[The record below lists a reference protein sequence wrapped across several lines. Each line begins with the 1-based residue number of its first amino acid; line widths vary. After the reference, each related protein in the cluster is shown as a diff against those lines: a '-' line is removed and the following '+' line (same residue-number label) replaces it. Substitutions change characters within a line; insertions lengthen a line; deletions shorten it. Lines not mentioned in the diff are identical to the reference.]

1 MNRLFVGLLS
11 LMLFATTA
19 GAGDYYGQPKVHNH
33 RSFWNGMLPAC
44 DQSDVLGRIAEKF
57 TYADVHILFTGLA
70 IVGFDRI
77 RENATRAGGPS
88 LIDRRYCKATA
99 VMSDGRKYAVI
110 YLIESGQGFASIGW
124 NVESCLPAFDPW
136 RVYDA
141 WCRSIYP

>member
-1 MNRLFVGLLS
+1 MKRLFVGLFS
-11 LMLFATTA
+11 LLLFATSA
-19 GAGDYYGQPKVHNH
+19 GAGDYYGRPKLHYH
-33 RSFWNGMLPAC
+33 HEFWNGALPAC
-44 DQSDVLGRIAEKF
+44 DQPDVLGRIAEKF
-57 TYADVHILFTGLA
+57 AYADVHILYTGLA
-70 IVGFDRI
+70 IKGFHGV
-77 RENATRAGGPS
+77 RESAMRAGGPS

-99 VMSDGRKYAVI
+99 IMSNGRRYAVV